1 MAFTKALL
9 NALLL
14 SVSNI
19 VLHTPCLV
27 KTCVYNAEATASD
40 ETLFN
45 GINIIYMLNITMTI
59 RQYLLPKLSHRK
71 GPEISARILS
81 TKSHDSRQCN
91 GVLLRCVRF
100 IAVKQPRHN
109 LQ

>member
-1 MAFTKALL
+1 MALTRALL
-9 NALLL
+9 NAIPL

-27 KTCVYNAEATASD
+27 KTCVYNAEATASA
-40 ETLFN
+40 ETLFK
-45 GINIIYMLNITMTI
+45 GINTTYMLNVSMTI

-81 TKSHDSRQCN
+81 KKNTIQGNAMAFYSDVFFS
-91 GVLLRCVRF
+91 
-100 IAVKQPRHN
+100 
-109 LQ
+109 